1 MDIFIFFYFF
11 ILLVFLKS
19 INIDYRL
26 VVFIFIFGIYYFY
39 SNSIIKS
46 DNVKL
51 NNLTKEY
58 QIYKYGNIV
67 KDFDDLDEK
76 NIREIKDIK
85 EKINNI
91 NIKKNDKIEIYS
103 SIKKYFHIFNNY
115 NKYDYK
121 HNWLNDLHEFENIV
135 LNKISSLNISYENN
149 EENIQEIFDE
159 AENIFS
165 EMKSK
170 FNNTHVYNN
179 INYPSGYDKNKY
191 NSYLF

>member
-51 NNLTKEY
+51 NNSPKEY

-85 EKINNI
+85 EKIYNMNI
-91 NIKKNDKIEIYS
+91 QKNDKIEIYS

>member
-51 NNLTKEY
+51 NNSPKEY

-85 EKINNI
+85 EKIYNMNI
-91 NIKKNDKIEIYS
+91 QKNDKIEI
-103 SIKKYFHIFNNY
+103 FFNR
-115 NKYDYK
+115 
-121 HNWLNDLHEFENIV
+121 
-135 LNKISSLNISYENN
+135 
-149 EENIQEIFDE
+149 
-159 AENIFS
+159 
-165 EMKSK
+165 
-170 FNNTHVYNN
+170 
-179 INYPSGYDKNKY
+179 
-191 NSYLF
+191 

>member
-51 NNLTKEY
+51 NNSPKEY

-85 EKINNI
+85 EKIYNMNI
-91 NIKKNDKIEIYS
+91 QKNDKIEIYS

-170 FNNTHVYNN
+170 FNNNHVYNN